1 MAVLYD
7 LLNGP
12 STGPAE
18 NALRIV
24 EDAPAT
30 PEKQE
35 VA

>member
-12 STGPAE
+12 TVSPAE
-18 NALRIV
+18 SALRIV
-24 EDAPAT
+24 EDAP
-30 PEKQE
+30 EKQE